1 MIVQSNV
8 AQPQIIQ
15 RADPVDT
22 FLARLTAGSQLA
34 ANALQGYAYFNTGR
48 QAESSRL
55 SEAMKFALTLN
66 DAEGEAYLLSIGA
79 PNSAIKQFRALK
91 GQRLPEKAYYDI
103 NEARERARNA
113 PDWDPV
119 RFHGQINASQK
130 GIPYKIEPSG
140 SKGESVPQDV
150 IPAPVGIPLDF
161 FKQLQSPFSTAYR
174 GPVQKTVA
182 SGGYYDPTMND
193 IEFITNLSSGPSLAE
208 RNPFA

>member
-22 FLARLTAGSQLA
+22 FLARLTAAGQLA

-55 SEAMKFALTLN
+55 SEAMKFAFTLN
-66 DAEGEAYLLSIGA
+66 DAEGEAYLRIIGA
-79 PNSAIKQFRALK
+79 PRSAIKQFLALK
-91 GQRLPEKAYYDI
+91 GQRLPEKASYDI
-103 NEARERARNA
+103 NESRDRARNA
-113 PDWDPV
+113 PDWNPAQ
-119 RFHGQINASQK
+119 FHGQINASQK
-130 GIPYKIEPSG
+130 GVPYVIQPPGSAGNFAPS
-140 SKGESVPQDV
+140 DA

-161 FKQLQSPFSTAYR
+161 FKQIQSPFSTAYR

-182 SGGYYDPTMND
+182 YGGYYDPTMND